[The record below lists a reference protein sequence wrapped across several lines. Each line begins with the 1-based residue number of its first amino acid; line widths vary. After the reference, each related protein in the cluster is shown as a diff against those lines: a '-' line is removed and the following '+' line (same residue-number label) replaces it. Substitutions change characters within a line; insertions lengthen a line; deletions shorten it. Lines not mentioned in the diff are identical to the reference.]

1 MNIILRV
8 KGDKD
13 ITSWERDISF
23 TINGEHEFDGTLFW
37 SDQDG
42 FDYDIN
48 DLDLFRDL
56 LVKEGKDESTFAL
69 DLLDMEEE
77 N

>member
-1 MNIILRV
+1 MKITLNVR
-8 KGDKD
+8 GEKD
-13 ITSWERDISF
+13 ITGWARDISF

-56 LVKEGKDESTFAL
+56 LAKEGKDESELAL
-69 DLLDMEEE
+69 DLLDMEVSE
-77 N
+77 